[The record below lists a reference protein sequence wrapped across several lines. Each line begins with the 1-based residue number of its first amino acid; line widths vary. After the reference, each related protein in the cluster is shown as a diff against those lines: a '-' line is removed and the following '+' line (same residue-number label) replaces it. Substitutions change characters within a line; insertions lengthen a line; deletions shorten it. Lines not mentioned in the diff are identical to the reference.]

1 MTMRRTMG
9 TTLRRATAAGAVA
22 MAAVLS
28 AGCVNTPAPP
38 SDPPSAVA
46 AWPTPAGVSTDV
58 PVEAPPATEA
68 CDSTASLTPGPLPT
82 PGQMPPN
89 TSMDSIY
96 KRGWLKVG
104 LDVGS
109 NLISFRD
116 PISGSIEGFDVDI
129 AKEIA
134 RGIFGDPE
142 RVEFRILNSDDR
154 IQALKDGSVDIVVK
168 TMSITCDRL
177 EEIAFSTVYYEASQ
191 RILTMRSSGIN
202 GVADLSGKRVCAA
215 RGTTSIARIQQ
226 RVPDAIIDTV
236 STWADCL
243 VMLQQNQVDAVSTD
257 DAILAGMA
265 AQDPYIHVVGQS
277 LGEEPYG
284 IGINKNDE
292 DMVRFTNGILEQIRS
307 NGTWFEIYNR
317 WLSILGPKYYPPQPE
332 YRD

>member
-1 MTMRRTMG
+1 MTTRR
-9 TTLRRATAAGAVA
+9 RFRPA
-22 MAAVLS
+22 AAVIAVTASLLT
-28 AGCVNTPAPP
+28 ACVHAAAPP
-38 SDPPSAVA
+38 NDPPSATA
-46 AWPTPAGVSTDV
+46 AWPSPPGVSTDV
-58 PVEAPPATEA
+58 PVEAPPATES
-68 CDSTASLTPGPLPT
+68 CDSTASLSPGPVPT
-82 PGQMPPN
+82 PAQMPPGS
-89 TSMDSIY
+89 SMEAIY

-104 LDVGS
+104 LDIGS

-116 PISGSIEGFDVDI
+116 PVSGSIEGFDVDI

-142 RVEFRILNSDDR
+142 RIEFRILNSDDR
-154 IQALKDGSVDIVVK
+154 ISALKDGSVDVVVK

-191 RILTMRSSGIN
+191 RILTMRSSDIN
-202 GVADLSGKRVCAA
+202 GVADLAGKRVCAA

-226 RVPDAIIDTV
+226 RVPDAIVDTV

-243 VMLQQNQVDAVSTD
+243 VMLQQGQVDAVSTD

-284 IGINKNDE
+284 IGINKDDE
-292 DMVRFTNGILEQIRS
+292 DMVRFTNGILEQIR
-307 NGTWFEIYNR
+307 NDGTWFEIYNK
-317 WLSILGPKYYPPQPE
+317 WLSILGPKYYPPQAE